1 VAERSPTSV
10 PLASSNGTTHD
21 KADADK
27 EAVQVKQFKVIAMF
41 DYPGID
47 RSVLIEAIDA
57 RQALL
62 RAVLDRRLPIR
73 YQRDHEGNLQPF
85 FWDRAHGR
93 TSRWPR
99 VEKDNYLVWSE
110 DSGETCRLRFEVVEL
125 D

>member
-1 VAERSPTSV
+1 M
-10 PLASSNGTTHD
+10 
-21 KADADK
+21 
-27 EAVQVKQFKVIAMF
+27 KQFKVIAMF

-57 RQALL
+57 HQALL

-85 FWDRAHGR
+85 FWEGALGG

-110 DSGETCRLRFEVVEL
+110 GPGRTCRLRFEVIEL